1 MPSPAFYDAVR
12 KKHDFDVTIYFN
24 CQAAVNPLADVSGY
38 ISDDIAGNNYA
49 GYQDRTMDKL
59 FDQMNRSGDPA
70 EQRKIMRAYE
80 KRALDEE
87 ALQFV
92 TLWWYKINPHRSY
105 VKGWKIAPSHYLNQH
120 LDNVWLDPDLM

>member
-1 MPSPAFYDAVR
+1 
-12 KKHDFDVTIYFN
+12 
-24 CQAAVNPLADVSGY
+24 
-38 ISDDIAGNNYA
+38 
-49 GYQDRTMDKL
+49 MDKL
-59 FDQMNRSGDPA
+59 FDQMNRANDPA
-70 EQRKIMRAYE
+70 EQRRLMRLYE

-87 ALQFV
+87 ALQFI